1 MHTGDMCWRDAEG
14 WYYFAHRKE
23 EGGIR
28 RMGEFISE
36 GFVRRIVLDHPD
48 VLDAHVYGVPSQ
60 TNAPGESDIA
70 VAVVVSGP
78 EAFDP
83 TRLFEHCARVLER
96 SHIPDYIQVVDE
108 LPKTASE
115 KVQTRFLAAA
125 LDASTPGVYLR
136 RGFSAP
142 RRTPSLS

>member
-1 MHTGDMCWRDAEG
+1 
-14 WYYFAHRKE
+14 
-23 EGGIR
+23 
-28 RMGEFISE
+28 MGEFISE

-60 TNAPGESDIA
+60 TGAPGESDIV
-70 VAVVVSGP
+70 VAVVVSRP

-83 TRLFEHCARVLER
+83 TSLFEHCARVLER

-136 RGFSAP
+136 HRSSAP
-142 RRTPSLS
+142 TRTAPVS